1 MHASTM
7 ESPFFLITARDPNMV
22 VDRFLIPESESITPR
37 DYKSQTMRRLREG
50 FQLANENL
58 LEARRQQK
66 AQYDKRAKKEKF
78 EVGDRVLLDVRV
90 TKLGTIKKLNPR
102 YQGPFRVSKV
112 FPNHTVEI
120 RAYNGNGTQLTHVNR
135 LKALTECMICRDEE
149 CVDFDYLRE
158 SKLTKARQRD
168 GDSHDEES
176 SDQEDEEDEF
186 NDLDTEEDDISANL
200 DAVMNNDQDVD
211 LINFDASIDSNPA
224 MPNHGEPLYDA
235 NVPEQTTIPP
245 PLTPP
250 AGCAGPSGTKHN
262 QRGCSP
268 QTNHSSPK

>member
-1 MHASTM
+1 MLMTSWKIGKKSSVRWPQRLGIPCIVYDG
-7 ESPFFLITARDPNMV
+7 ESLFSDNSYRDPNMV

-50 FQLANENL
+50 FQLAKENL

-90 TKLGTIKKLNPR
+90 TKLGTSKKLNPR
-102 YQGPFRVSKV
+102 YHGPFRVSKV

-120 RAYNGNGTQLTHVNR
+120 RAYNGNGTQFTHVNC
-135 LKALTECMICRDEE
+135 LKALTECMIWRDEK

-168 GDSHDEES
+168 VDSDDEKS

-186 NDLDTEEDDISANL
+186 NDSDPEEDDISANL

-211 LINFDASIDSNPA
+211 LINFDPVLTRIRQCLLMASRYMTRTSQN
-224 MPNHGEPLYDA
+224 
-235 NVPEQTTIPP
+235 
-245 PLTPP
+245 
-250 AGCAGPSGTKHN
+250 K
-262 QRGCSP
+262 
-268 QTNHSSPK
+268 